1 MPDIKALVINVKP
14 RSQQQGAAGQWQDL
28 TSSIQAFTRDIET
41 PSIQDGVDVSA
52 IVSGVPTVFARA
64 DLFNHALNEIQTI
77 RKDASVGL
85 NQYYVNLVD
94 EWRGLI
100 ACIALNNTAI
110 EIRRITLAYS
120 DGKDMKTTENMYEP
134 KGAFGNMLMN
144 DRGLWAEQGKAKND
158 QVKPFLYL
166 IKYNKQVVGATSPRS
181 LFFTSVSYDI
191 NKNAAFVDP
200 TTHRFTDPLHSTIS
214 DEQLLNL
221 FAYVDKL
228 LPRVKQL
235 EDYYKQAGLTY
246 EGIKGELGTWRNE
259 ILKLIRDRK
268 LDENNA
274 SALPVQGFGLPFS
287 FLNYTEELYGY
298 NGDITTEPEADGVSK
313 AFKPEE
319 LLLPKDSKLLR
330 VWLPREYEKGEK
342 DIATLPIFLLRAH
355 KTGSTDY
362 AFFAIPLSQKGLV
375 VFGRNVSSLL
385 GYTQAG
391 VSINSHM
398 DAEFDEDKSNLSV
411 RLTISVTDENGDRK
425 EKTIPI
431 EYKINGIFKRNK
443 DVVLWPN
450 FISDKWNRYFLYSE
464 MPHNARQ
471 EDCQY
476 SAVPFVGNEKQD
488 NEIITDSDG
497 NIQYIADK
505 GVALGDAKLLV
516 TSDSRTAT
524 RKYKYEIFES
534 KHPFR
539 GVRFTH
545 ITGCGG
551 GFVLIHYSSNLNAND
566 TLPKDMLDV
575 NRTLSDVTVGV
586 DFGSTNTSVAYHD
599 GQMQYAQGILFT
611 GQRVSLFTDLG
622 ANANQAPAERNVLF
636 FQNEE
641 LYSNTIK
648 SILSIHDDQR
658 LPKNEMDS
666 INTLRSEAVQGGFP
680 CFCRHL
686 PVGNVT
692 DDTMTLGFRG
702 GQNIVQLIHN
712 MKWSDREE
720 DKAHKQAFLASL
732 LLHIYAELFAKGFVP
747 NVLRWSYP
755 SAMGYNLVLQ
765 YNQIWQT
772 LGHVSPV
779 VDAMGNPVSLSVS
792 TVPGLNIEMGV
803 SGFGMNEDASSTVSN
818 DGFGNDNPFGAGD
831 PFGGDPFGTMDAFD
845 SSQEEKNSVSN
856 SASTFDDS
864 DNPFSSSSAKQV
876 RKEQKSLVP
885 HREPFKFEF
894 KDIDTSKAMTE
905 ACAVANFLS
914 YNINSTNE
922 LTFCFDVG
930 GSTTDIS
937 VICKDNV
944 ASKMLKQ
951 NSIRFAAQRISAAT
965 KSMESQFE
973 EALTKVCHSNNLK
986 LLGFND
992 GQKLYSAATAPYYF
1006 EQVVDQ
1012 LNTKQLTAFYQILS
1026 TACRPLFCVDM
1037 YVTGLITY
1045 YAGQLAIK
1053 LIKEAR
1059 QSDELPMFKAD
1070 WRPKVKI
1077 IFAGKGSRIFEWLYT
1092 INKNVAQK
1100 YYMEMFCMGMGGVE
1114 TVTANL
1120 GGWPNIYIQTKQAN
1134 EVKFEVSKGLA
1145 KTIAS
1150 PLQISDKVIEIV
1162 GENGFTL
1169 YNSSTGKE
1177 EELNFDDSISSDFM
1191 ESIGV
1196 CFKSPETLDK
1206 NKMCFYNFAGIFYK
1220 YVNGLFG
1227 KDMVDLPKMMD
1238 GIMSMANINTYI
1250 QNLPEVQ
1257 KARRQAKFDYV
1268 APIIILEGMKFY
1280 DEFLMDIFK
1289 ELKTDKN

>member
-144 DRGLWAEQGKAKND
+144 DRSLWTEQGKAKND
-158 QVKPFLYL
+158 QVQPFLYL

-181 LFFTSVSYDI
+181 LFFTSVSYGID
-191 NKNAAFVDP
+191 KNAAFVDP

-228 LPRVKQL
+228 LPRIKQL
-235 EDYYKQAGLTY
+235 EDYYKQTGLTY

-298 NGDITTEPEADGVSK
+298 NGDITTEPDADGVAK

-355 KTGSTDY
+355 RTGSTDY
-362 AFFAIPLSQKGLV
+362 AFFAIPLSQKGLL

-411 RLTISVTDENGDRK
+411 RLTISVTDENGDCK

-476 SAVPFVGNEKQD
+476 SAIPFVGNEKQD
-488 NEIITDSDG
+488 NEIITDYDG
-497 NIQYIADK
+497 NIQYLADK

-516 TSDSRTAT
+516 TSDNRTAT

-545 ITGCGG
+545 ITGCDS
-551 GFVLIHYSSNLNAND
+551 GFVLIHYSSTLNAND
-566 TLPKDMLDV
+566 SLPKDMLDV

-599 GQMQYAQGILFT
+599 GQMQYAEGIQFT

-636 FQNEE
+636 FQNED
-641 LYSNTIK
+641 LYSNAIK
-648 SILSIHDDQR
+648 SILAIHDDQR
-658 LPKNEMDS
+658 LPKNELDG

-686 PVGNVT
+686 PVDNVA

-732 LLHIYAELFAKGFVP
+732 LLHIYAELFVKGFVP

-755 SAMGYNLVLQ
+755 SAMGYNLMLQ
-765 YNQIWQT
+765 YNQIWQS
-772 LGHVSPV
+772 LEHVSPV
-779 VDAMGNPVSLSVS
+779 VDAMGNTVSLSVS
-792 TVPGLNIEMGV
+792 SVPGLNIEMGE
-803 SGFGMNEDASSTVSN
+803 SGFGVSESASSSIPD
-818 DGFGNDNPFGAGD
+818 DGFGDDSPFGGGD
-831 PFGGDPFGTMDAFD
+831 PFGGDPFGSEDVFS
-845 SSQEEKNSVSN
+845 SSQAEMNSFLN
-856 SASTFDDS
+856 TASAFDDS
-864 DNPFSSSSAKQV
+864 DNPFGSSSAKQT
-876 RKEQKSLVP
+876 KIEQKPLVP

-905 ACAVANFLS
+905 ACAVANYLS

-973 EALTKVCHSNNLK
+973 KALTNVCHRNNLK

-1012 LNTKQLTAFYQILS
+1012 LDTKQLTEFYQILS

-1059 QSDELPMFKAD
+1059 QSDELSMFKEN

-1120 GGWPNIYIQTKQAN
+1120 GGWPNIDIQTKQAN

-1177 EELNFDDSISSDFM
+1177 EELNFDDSMSSDFM

-1220 YVNGLFG
+1220 YVKSLFG
-1227 KDMVDLPKMMD
+1227 KDMVDLSKMMN

-1250 QNLPEVQ
+1250 QNLPEMQ
-1257 KARRQAKFDYV
+1257 KARRQDKFDYV

-1280 DEFLMDIFK
+1280 DEFLMNIFK
-1289 ELKTDKN
+1289 S

>member
-41 PSIQDGVDVSA
+41 PSVQDGVDVSA

-110 EIRRITLAYS
+110 EIHRITLAYS

-144 DRGLWAEQGKAKND
+144 DRSLWTEQGKAKND
-158 QVKPFLYL
+158 QVQPFLYL

-181 LFFTSVSYDI
+181 LFFTSVSYGID
-191 NKNAAFVDP
+191 KNAAFVDP

-228 LPRVKQL
+228 LPRIKQL
-235 EDYYKQAGLTY
+235 EDYYKQTGLTY

-298 NGDITTEPEADGVSK
+298 NGDITTEPDADGVSK

-330 VWLPREYEKGEK
+330 FWLPREYEKGEK

-355 KTGSTDY
+355 RTGSTDY

-443 DVVLWPN
+443 DVVLCPN

-471 EDCQY
+471 EDSQY
-476 SAVPFVGNEKQD
+476 SAVPFVGDEKHD
-488 NEIITDSDG
+488 NEIITDSDS
-497 NIQYIADK
+497 NILYLADK

-516 TSDSRTAT
+516 TSDNRTAT

-545 ITGCGG
+545 ITGCDS
-551 GFVLIHYSSNLNAND
+551 GFILIHYSSTLNAND
-566 TLPKDMLDV
+566 SLPKDMLDV

-599 GQMQYAQGILFT
+599 GQMQYAEGILFT

-636 FQNEE
+636 FQNED
-641 LYSNTIK
+641 LYSNAIK
-648 SILSIHDDQR
+648 SILAIHDDQR
-658 LPKNEMDS
+658 LPKNELDG

-686 PVGNVT
+686 PVDNVA

-732 LLHIYAELFAKGFVP
+732 LLHIYAELFVKGFVP

-755 SAMGYNLVLQ
+755 SAMGYNLMLQ
-765 YNQIWQT
+765 YNQIWQS
-772 LGHVSPV
+772 LEHVSPV

-792 TVPGLNIEMGV
+792 TVPGLNIEMGE
-803 SGFGMNEDASSTVSN
+803 SGFGINEDASSTISN

-831 PFGGDPFGTMDAFD
+831 PFAGDPFGTMDALD
-845 SSQEEKNSVSN
+845 SSQEEKKSVTN
-856 SASTFDDS
+856 SASTFDDCG
-864 DNPFSSSSAKQV
+864 NPFSSSSAKQV

-965 KSMESQFE
+965 KFMDVQFE
-973 EALTKVCHSNNLK
+973 NALTNICHRNNLK

-1006 EQVVDQ
+1006 EQVVD
-1012 LNTKQLTAFYQILS
+1012 LLDTKQLAEFYQILS
-1026 TACRPLFCVDM
+1026 TECSPLFCVDM

-1053 LIKEAR
+1053 LVKEAR
-1059 QSDELPMFKAD
+1059 QSGELSMFKAD

-1092 INKNVAQK
+1092 INKDVARK
-1100 YYMEMFCMGMGGVE
+1100 YYMEMFCMGMGGIDV
-1114 TVTANL
+1114 VKGNL
-1120 GGWPNIYIQTKQAN
+1120 GGWPNIDIQTKQAN

-1150 PLQISDKVIEIV
+1150 PLQISDKVIEII

-1169 YNSSTGKE
+1169 YNTSTGNE
-1177 EELNFDDSISSDFM
+1177 EELTFEDSISPEFM

-1196 CFKSPETLDK
+1196 CFKSPNNLDTT
-1206 NKMCFYNFAGIFYK
+1206 KMCFYTFAGIFYK

-1227 KDMVDLPKMMD
+1227 RDMVDKKKMMN
-1238 GIMSMANINTYI
+1238 GINSMANINTYI
-1250 QNLPEVQ
+1250 QNLPEMQ
-1257 KARRQAKFDYV
+1257 KARRQDRFDYV

-1280 DEFLMDIFK
+1280 DEYLMDIFRS
-1289 ELKTDKN
+1289 

>member
-144 DRGLWAEQGKAKND
+144 DRSLWTEQGKAKNA
-158 QVKPFLYL
+158 QVQPFLYL

-181 LFFTSVSYDI
+181 LFFTSVSYGID
-191 NKNAAFVDP
+191 KNAAFVDP

-228 LPRVKQL
+228 LPRIKQL
-235 EDYYKQAGLTY
+235 EDYYKQTGLTY

-298 NGDITTEPEADGVSK
+298 NGDITTEPDADGVSK

-330 VWLPREYEKGEK
+330 FWLPREYEKGEK

-355 KTGSTDY
+355 RTGSTDY

-385 GYTQAG
+385 GYAQAG
-391 VSINSHM
+391 ISINSHM
-398 DAEFDEDKSNLSV
+398 DAEFDEEKSNLSV
-411 RLTISVTDENGDRK
+411 RLTISVTDESGNRK

-476 SAVPFVGNEKQD
+476 SAVPFVGDEKHD

-497 NIQYIADK
+497 NILYLADK

-524 RKYKYEIFES
+524 RKYKYEIYES

-545 ITGCGG
+545 ITGCDS

-566 TLPKDMLDV
+566 ILPKDMLDV
-575 NRTLSDVTVGV
+575 NRTLNDVTVGV

-599 GQMQYAQGILFT
+599 GQMQYAEGIQFT

-636 FQNEE
+636 FQNEK
-641 LYSNTIK
+641 LYSNAIK
-648 SILSIHDDQR
+648 SILAIHDDQR
-658 LPKNEMDS
+658 LPKNELDD

-686 PVGNVT
+686 PVDNVS

-732 LLHIYAELFAKGFVP
+732 LLHIYAELFVKGFVP

-755 SAMGYNLVLQ
+755 SAMGYNLMLQ
-765 YNQIWQT
+765 YNQIWQS
-772 LGHVSPV
+772 LEHVSPV
-779 VDAMGNPVSLSVS
+779 VDAKGNPVSLSVS
-792 TVPGLNIEMGV
+792 TVPGLNIEMGE
-803 SGFGMNEDASSTVSN
+803 SGFGINEDASSTISN

-831 PFGGDPFGTMDAFD
+831 PFAGDPFGTMDAFD
-845 SSQEEKNSVSN
+845 SSQEEKKSVTN
-856 SASTFDDS
+856 SASTFDDCG
-864 DNPFSSSSAKQV
+864 NPFSSSSAKKV

-937 VICKDNV
+937 VICKDNE

-965 KSMESQFE
+965 KSVESQFE
-973 EALTKVCHSNNLK
+973 NALTNICHRNNLK

-1006 EQVVDQ
+1006 EQVVD
-1012 LNTKQLTAFYQILS
+1012 LLDTKQLAEFYQILS
-1026 TACRPLFCVDM
+1026 TECSPLFCVDM

-1053 LIKEAR
+1053 LVKEAR
-1059 QSDELPMFKAD
+1059 QSGELSMFKAD

-1092 INKNVAQK
+1092 INKDVARK
-1100 YYMEMFCMGMGGVE
+1100 YYMEMFCMGMGGIDV
-1114 TVTANL
+1114 VKGNL
-1120 GGWPNIYIQTKQAN
+1120 GGWPKIDIQAKPAN

-1150 PLQISDKVIEIV
+1150 PLQISDKVIEII

-1169 YNSSTGKE
+1169 YNTSTGNE
-1177 EELNFDDSISSDFM
+1177 EELTFEDSISPEFM

-1196 CFKSPETLDK
+1196 CFKSPNNLDTT
-1206 NKMCFYNFAGIFYK
+1206 KMCFYTFAGIFYK

-1227 KDMVDLPKMMD
+1227 RDMVDLKKMKN
-1238 GIMSMANINTYI
+1238 GINSMANINTYI
-1250 QNLPEVQ
+1250 QNLPEMQ
-1257 KARRQAKFDYV
+1257 KARRQDRFDYV

-1280 DEFLMDIFK
+1280 DEYLMDIFRS
-1289 ELKTDKN
+1289 

>member
-64 DLFNHALNEIQTI
+64 DLFCHALNEIQTI

-191 NKNAAFVDP
+191 DKNAAFVDP

-274 SALPVQGFGLPFS
+274 SALPVQGFGLPFG
-287 FLNYTEELYGY
+287 FLNYTEELYGH
-298 NGDITTEPEADGVSK
+298 NGVITATPDADGESK

-319 LLLPKDSKLLR
+319 LLLPKNSKILR

-362 AFFAIPLSQKGLV
+362 AFFAIPLSPKGLV
-375 VFGRNVSSLL
+375 VFGRNVSTLL
-385 GYTQAG
+385 GYIQVG
-391 VSINSHM
+391 ISINSHM
-398 DAEFDEDKSNLSV
+398 SAEFDEEKSILSV
-411 RLTISVTDENGDRK
+411 KLTISVVNENGDRK

-431 EYKINGIFKRNK
+431 EYKVSGIFKRNK
-443 DVVLWPN
+443 YVVVWPN
-450 FISDKWNRYFLYSE
+450 FISSAWNRYFLYSE

-476 SAVPFVGNEKQD
+476 SAVPFAGDEKQD
-488 NEIITDSDG
+488 NEIITDYDG
-497 NIQYIADK
+497 NIQYLADK

-516 TSDSRTAT
+516 TSDSRTAV
-524 RKYKYEIFES
+524 RKYKYEIYES

-545 ITGCGG
+545 ITGCES
-551 GFVLIHYSSNLNAND
+551 GFVLIHYSSVLNANNG
-566 TLPKDMLDV
+566 LPMDMLDV
-575 NRTLSDVTVGV
+575 NRTLSNVTVGM

-599 GQMQYAQGILFT
+599 GQMQHAEGIQFT

-622 ANANQAPAERNVLF
+622 TNANQVPAERNVLF

-641 LYSNTIK
+641 LYSNAIK
-648 SILSIHDDQR
+648 SILAIHDDQR
-658 LPKNEMDS
+658 LPKNDIDG
-666 INTLRSEAVQGGFP
+666 INTMRSEAVQGGFP

-686 PVGNVT
+686 PVDNVT
-692 DDTMTLGFRG
+692 DETMTLGFRG

-712 MKWSDREE
+712 MKWSEREE
-720 DKAHKQAFLASL
+720 DKAHKQAFLSSL
-732 LLHIYAELFAKGFVP
+732 LLHIYAELFVKGFVP

-755 SAMGYNLVLQ
+755 SAMGYNLMLQ
-765 YNQIWQT
+765 YNQIWQS
-772 LGHVSPV
+772 LQHVSPV
-779 VDAMGNPVSLSVS
+779 IDVAGNPVPLSVS
-792 TVPGLNIEMGV
+792 TIPGMNTGDMGS
-803 SGFGMNEDASSTVSN
+803 SGFGTTEDISESISN
-818 DGFGNDNPFGAGD
+818 DGFSNDNPFGGGD
-831 PFGGDPFGTMDAFD
+831 PFGGDAFGSTDTFA
-845 SSQEEKNSVSN
+845 SPQNEVSLSN
-856 SASTFDDS
+856 STSAFDDS
-864 DNPFSSSSAKQV
+864 DNPFGAFSSQQ
-876 RKEQKSLVP
+876 RKKDQKPLVP
-885 HREPFKFEF
+885 NRDPFRFEF

-937 VICKDNV
+937 VICKDNE

-965 KSMESQFE
+965 KFMDVKFE
-973 EALTKVCHSNNLK
+973 KALTNICHRNDLK

-1012 LNTKQLTAFYQILS
+1012 LDTKQLAEFYQILS
-1026 TACRPLFCVDM
+1026 TECCPLFCVDM

-1053 LIKEAR
+1053 LVKEAR

-1092 INKNVAQK
+1092 INKEIARK
-1100 YYMEMFCMGMGGVE
+1100 YYMEMFCMGMGGIDV
-1114 TVTANL
+1114 VKSNL
-1120 GGWPNIYIQTKQAN
+1120 GGWPNIDIQTKQAN

-1150 PLQISDKVIEIV
+1150 PLQISDKIIEII
-1162 GENGFTL
+1162 GESGFTL
-1169 YNSSTGKE
+1169 YNTSTGKD
-1177 EELNFDDSISSDFM
+1177 EELTFEDSITSDFM

-1196 CFKSPETLDK
+1196 CFKSPNSLDK

-1227 KDMVDLPKMMD
+1227 KDMVDLPKMMN

-1250 QNLPEVQ
+1250 QNLPEMQ
-1257 KARRQAKFDYV
+1257 KARRQDKFDYV

-1289 ELKTDKN
+1289 S